1 MKGHLIQFTSYG
13 IATVMEV
20 HILVEIHVRVSR
32 VSLFDKIR
40 ENSYLRKSPHI
51 SQSKS
56 KLNSIHLLPYHLAQI
71 AHLRQFQ
78 FNLALK
84 PH

>member
-1 MKGHLIQFTSYG
+1 MKGHLIQFTPNE
-13 IATVMEV
+13 IATITETNV
-20 HILVEIHVRVSR
+20 LLEIHVRVSR
-32 VSLFDKIR
+32 VSAFDEIHR
-40 ENSYLRKSPHI
+40 NSYLRKSPRI
-51 SQSKS
+51 PQSKPKS
-56 KLNSIHLLPYHLAQI
+56 NSIPSLPYHLAQI